1 MYESQSGRELHHTAA
16 AAITNGALVV
26 VGATPGVAMQA
37 AVTGD
42 LIKVAIAGRFDG
54 IAKKASA
61 TDGWGQGARLYYVAT
76 GGVNK
81 LTSTAVAGTFVGCA
95 AAAAATGATT
105 ASVILSGC
113 TPLETST

>member
-1 MYESQSGRELHHTAA
+1 MGYELDSGRELHYTAA

-26 VGATPGVAMQA
+26 VGATPGVARTS

-42 LIKVAIAGRFDG
+42 LVNVAISGVFTV
-54 IAKKASA
+54 AKKASA
-61 TDGWGQGARLYYVAT
+61 TDGWSQGARLYYVAT

-81 LTSTAVAGTFVGCA
+81 LTSTAAAGKFVGCA

-105 ASVILSGC
+105 ASVALAGC
-113 TPLETST
+113 TPLETTA